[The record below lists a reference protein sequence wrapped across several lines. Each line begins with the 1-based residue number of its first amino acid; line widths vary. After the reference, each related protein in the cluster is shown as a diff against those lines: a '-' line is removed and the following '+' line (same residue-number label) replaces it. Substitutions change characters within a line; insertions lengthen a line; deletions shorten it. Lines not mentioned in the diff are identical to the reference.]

1 MVARPEATGKKV
13 TPFTTAE
20 RFRFG
25 MFSIAEA
32 KALAGISQNKIYLDI
47 KRGLL
52 TTHKRG
58 GSTFIAG
65 PDLAKYL
72 ALDIDAAE

>member
-1 MVARPEATGKKV
+1 MKERQVTTSKKAP
-13 TPFTTAE
+13 PFTTAE
-20 RFRFG
+20 RFHFG

-32 KALAGISQNKIYLDI
+32 KSLAGISQNKIYLDI

-65 PDLAKYL
+65 PELAKYL
-72 ALDIDAAE
+72 ALNIGVAE